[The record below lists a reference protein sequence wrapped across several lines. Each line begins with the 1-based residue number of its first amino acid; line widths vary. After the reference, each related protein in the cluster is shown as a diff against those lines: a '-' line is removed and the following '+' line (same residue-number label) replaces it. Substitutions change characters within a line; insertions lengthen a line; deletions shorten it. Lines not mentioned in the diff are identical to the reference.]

1 MENKEILDKI
11 KPVFIEVLGHDNFEL
26 KESSTTND
34 IDGWDSL
41 SHMMIIGEV
50 EKVYNIK
57 FKLFDL
63 MTMHNV
69 GDLIKSIQKNIS

>member
-26 KESSTTND
+26 NESSTTND

-41 SHMMIIGEV
+41 SHMMIIVEI

-69 GDLIKSIQKNIS
+69 GDLIKSINKNIS

>member
-26 KESSTTND
+26 NESSTTND

-69 GDLIKSIQKNIS
+69 GDLIKSINKNIS